1 MNVDIRITV
10 DITQG
15 AVDFFLA
22 SHEDIFIITKN
33 KSLNRNVFD
42 FDSRYY
48 YDVVTTLLIK

>member
-15 AVDFFLA
+15 AVDFFLT
-22 SHEDIFIITKN
+22 SHEDIFIVTKN

-42 FDSRYY
+42 FDPRYY
-48 YDVVTTLLIK
+48 FSLIKLDGK